1 MKLGDWVCCVA
12 SRGGFHGLAKIM
24 VFFFGVDVDMG
35 LKMADGD
42 C

>member
-24 VFFFGVDVDMG
+24 VFFFGVDMG